1 MAKLSITRRLIVSV
15 ILAQVVLTLAV
26 VALATYLTEKQLRDS
41 FDAALHGRVMSVAA
55 LVRYSEDNPP
65 KLFFDSSL
73 VPPPLDRKH
82 ADLYQILGADG
93 EVIGKSPNWDPDF
106 RTPSSDRRIY
116 WTVPYH
122 QDQYRVVHLNNI
134 PVLDR
139 EGPETATPPTL
150 TVIYAA
156 STEEI
161 RERVWAAAIVT
172 CLGSIALLAISTA
185 ISVWTVRRGLSPL
198 AALASSAGRV
208 SVNHWKLDAPPQV
221 RETQELVPLT
231 DAMDGMLATLQ
242 HAFTSQREFLAN
254 AAHELKTPIA
264 VLKSTLQLLLQQPRS
279 AEEYRAHLEG
289 ALDDLAR
296 LEALTHSMLR
306 LARAEQSQTTKRAT
320 DLPLVDLASSCEQS
334 AERLKPVSDSRSVR
348 IDIRPNGPA
357 KIHADPEDLE
367 LVWNNL
373 FENAVRYSPAGSAVL
388 VSISRSDQRARV
400 DVEDRGPG
408 IAEIDLQNIF
418 NRFHRADASRSRD
431 TGGYGLGLAIV
442 KAMVE
447 AYGGTISA
455 ESSVGRGTKM
465 SVSLPINT

>member
-1 MAKLSITRRLIVSV
+1 
-15 ILAQVVLTLAV
+15 
-26 VALATYLTEKQLRDS
+26 
-41 FDAALHGRVMSVAA
+41 
-55 LVRYSEDNPP
+55 
-65 KLFFDSSL
+65 
-73 VPPPLDRKH
+73 
-82 ADLYQILGADG
+82 
-93 EVIGKSPNWDPDF
+93 
-106 RTPSSDRRIY
+106 
-116 WTVPYH
+116 
-122 QDQYRVVHLNNI
+122 
-134 PVLDR
+134 
-139 EGPETATPPTL
+139 
-150 TVIYAA
+150 
-156 STEEI
+156 
-161 RERVWAAAIVT
+161 
-172 CLGSIALLAISTA
+172 
-185 ISVWTVRRGLSPL
+185 
-198 AALASSAGRV
+198 
-208 SVNHWKLDAPPQV
+208 
-221 RETQELVPLT
+221 
-231 DAMDGMLATLQ
+231 MLATLQ

-306 LARAEQSQTTKRAT
+306 LARAEQSQTTKRVT
-320 DLPLVDLASSCEQS
+320 DLPLVDLANSCEQS

-388 VSISRSDQRARV
+388 VSISRSDHRARV